1 MNSEH
6 LSCLE
11 EFEQDINNNDECST
25 NKVILKVNDSFND
38 WISVQM
44 DVDLYAKQNG
54 FVANKIRKEVD
65 SIDNSIIRRYV
76 YTCWKSGI
84 HKPKKV
90 EDISLHRDC

>member
-6 LSCLE
+6 LSSLE
-11 EFEQDINNNDECST
+11 EFEQDASDNDEYST
-25 NKVILKVNDSFND
+25 SKVILKVNDSF
-38 WISVQM
+38 ISVQKV
-44 DVDLYAKQNG
+44 VDLYAKQNG

-65 SIDNSIIRRYV
+65 SIDNSIIRRRV

-90 EDISLHRDC
+90 EDEFAL